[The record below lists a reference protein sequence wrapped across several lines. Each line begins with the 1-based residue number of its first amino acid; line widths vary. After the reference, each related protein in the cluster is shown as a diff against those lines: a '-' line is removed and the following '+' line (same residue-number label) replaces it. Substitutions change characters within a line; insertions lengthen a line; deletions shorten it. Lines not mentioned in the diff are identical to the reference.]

1 MITINTTNSVLR
13 YTTLPYDIVVDGYS
27 YSSNQAVASSDTPK
41 IAVSTDKTSYKI
53 VFADSSYSFA
63 TIGNELINARLHI
76 RAGFNNTTNATI
88 DGFAPGFPI
97 LSSEHFVSV
106 YGGFIEK
113 TFYSINQEDG
123 VLFSIECASP
133 MANLDAVNA
142 FYTTKDALRQLVGIG
157 GVGSYDTSFDQVTLS
172 GVKRSLSW
180 GKI

>member
-1 MITINTTNSVLR
+1 M
-13 YTTLPYDIVVDGYS
+13 
-27 YSSNQAVASSDTPK
+27 
-41 IAVSTDKTSYKI
+41 
-53 VFADSSYSFA
+53 FADSSYSFA